1 MNRHLAQDYP
11 YFAGLPDVHSGSS
24 RSDRLAAKAALMLP
38 VGPAL
43 MVIGLLSIGLWG
55 AIWVS
60 TSSFF
65 SP

>member
-1 MNRHLAQDYP
+1 VNHLPQDYLDL
-11 YFAGLPDVHSGSS
+11 AELPDVHSGSS
-24 RSDRLAAKAALMLP
+24 RSDRLANKAALMLP

-43 MVIGLLSIGLWG
+43 IVVVLLSLGLWS
-55 AIWVS
+55 AIWVG